1 MKIRKYSE
9 NDVPAMIRIWN
20 EVVEEGVA
28 FPQLE
33 LLDKESGRAFFA
45 AQTYCG
51 VADDNGT
58 VVGLYI
64 LHPNNVG
71 RCGHIANASYAVD
84 SACRGK
90 HIGEQLVSDCL
101 VQARNNGFKLMQ
113 FNAVVENNTHAR
125 HLYER
130 LGFVQVGMIPNGFL
144 MKDGSYQNIFLYY
157 HVFGLVLH
165 VSDTSQFSLRSHRQF
180 FFSIYLITLCI
191 SFGSCKAAG
200 TENTPAVSV
209 LKKSVPRRA
218 A

>member
-9 NDVPAMIRIWN
+9 NDVPAMVHIWN

-51 VADDNGT
+51 VANDNGT

-101 VQARNNGFKLMQ
+101 VQAKNNGFKLMQ
-113 FNAVVENNTHAR
+113 FNAVVESNTHAR
-125 HLYER
+125 HLYKR

-157 HVFGLVLH
+157 DSSMTLLLNRLLLH
-165 VSDTSQFSLRSHRQF
+165 DSTFISSFCNNLFALESRLSASF
-180 FFSIYLITLCI
+180 KCSIA
-191 SFGSCKAAG
+191 S
-200 TENTPAVSV
+200 
-209 LKKSVPRRA
+209 
-218 A
+218 

>member
-33 LLDKESGRAFFA
+33 LLDEESGRAFFA
-45 AQTYCG
+45 AQTYTA
-51 VADDNGT
+51 VAEDADTGR
-58 VVGLYI
+58 VLGLYI

-157 HVFGLVLH
+157 YML
-165 VSDTSQFSLRSHRQF
+165 
-180 FFSIYLITLCI
+180 
-191 SFGSCKAAG
+191 
-200 TENTPAVSV
+200 
-209 LKKSVPRRA
+209 
-218 A
+218 